1 LVTTRRHLHA
11 LQPASRKRFAYAGIA
26 LATLFLTA
34 ACSSGGGAGAAAA
47 PAPVVILD
55 EREARLS
62 AALGTHVIVDDL
74 TTVDSLPASQ
84 PKAHEALVLGY
95 EAVGFRSLLVN
106 PATGLVAVADM
117 TVRSTFAQQPLSRFV
132 SCGSTIAGP
141 RADQDRIAL
150 SVVTHVK
157 PGSSPGWSRVETR
170 VVATATDTEGTRGR
184 QGCTTTGQLEVQ
196 ILQAA
201 RKTLGA

>member
-1 LVTTRRHLHA
+1 MSARRNPHDLRS
-11 LQPASRKRFAYAGIA
+11 ASRKRFEYAGIA
-26 LATLFLTA
+26 LGTLLVA
-34 ACSSGGGAGAAAA
+34 GGCSSSGGAGAAAA

-74 TTVDSLPASQ
+74 THVDSLPAPQ
-84 PKAHEALVLGY
+84 AKAHEALVLAY

-106 PATGLVAVADM
+106 PATGLVAVAD
-117 TVRSTFAQQPLSRFV
+117 TAVRGTFARQPMSRLV
-132 SCGSTIAGP
+132 SCGATIAGP
-141 RADQDRIAL
+141 RADQDRISL

-157 PGSSPGWSRVETR
+157 PGTTTGWSRVETR
-170 VVATATDTEGTRGR
+170 VVATATDTQGTGGR
-184 QGCTTTGQLEVQ
+184 QGCTTTGMLETQ

-201 RKTLGA
+201 RKALGV